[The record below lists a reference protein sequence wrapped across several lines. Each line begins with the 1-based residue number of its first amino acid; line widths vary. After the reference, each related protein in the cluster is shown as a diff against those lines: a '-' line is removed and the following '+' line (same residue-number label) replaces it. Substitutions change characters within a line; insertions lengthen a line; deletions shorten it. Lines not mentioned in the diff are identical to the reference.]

1 MDMSNPFED
10 LETYLANAL
19 NLDADIAGILLGMA
33 LTIPLA
39 IMLIWTLDPKGKDQ
53 SGNIFV
59 IAFGLGIGISTAVGW
74 FPIYIPIIVGL
85 LFAFVVIDPFGS
97 KRGR

>member
-1 MDMSNPFED
+1 
-10 LETYLANAL
+10 
-19 NLDADIAGILLGMA
+19 
-33 LTIPLA
+33 
-39 IMLIWTLDPKGKDQ
+39 MLIWTLDPKGKDQ

>member
-1 MDMSNPFED
+1 MSNPFED

-39 IMLIWTLDPKGKDQ
+39 VMLIWTLDPKGKDQ

-85 LFAFVVIDPFGS
+85 LFAFVVIDRFGS